1 MKAWQQWQNATATL
15 TKKREAKAKAE
26 LAGKVE
32 RVGQLRQ
39 EIAEQERQQEM
50 AQDNFD
56 RLVGWSPSVKLQM
69 ELNLIFFNICQP
81 CDSLRVQEVPCGRRP
96 GLG

>member
-56 RLVGWSPSVKLQM
+56 RCVV
-69 ELNLIFFNICQP
+69 NLAF
-81 CDSLRVQEVPCGRRP
+81 LRKGSFCHG
-96 GLG
+96 

>member
-1 MKAWQQWQNATATL
+1 MQERVKAWQQWQNATATL

-56 RLVGWSPSVKLQM
+56 RWGGAIHLLTMYRAG
-69 ELNLIFFNICQP
+69 I
-81 CDSLRVQEVPCGRRP
+81 
-96 GLG
+96 

>member
-1 MKAWQQWQNATATL
+1 MNSCRGHGLQSLTIDLRCPLQERVKAWQQWQNATATL

-56 RLVGWSPSVKLQM
+56 RCVVNQ
-69 ELNLIFFNICQP
+69 
-81 CDSLRVQEVPCGRRP
+81 
-96 GLG
+96 

>member
-1 MKAWQQWQNATATL
+1 MHLWAKVYQYSFVFQERIKAWQQWQNATSAL

-26 LAGKVE
+26 LVGKAE

-50 AQDNFD
+50 AQGRSGK
-56 RLVGWSPSVKLQM
+56 RLL
-69 ELNLIFFNICQP
+69 
-81 CDSLRVQEVPCGRRP
+81 
-96 GLG
+96 